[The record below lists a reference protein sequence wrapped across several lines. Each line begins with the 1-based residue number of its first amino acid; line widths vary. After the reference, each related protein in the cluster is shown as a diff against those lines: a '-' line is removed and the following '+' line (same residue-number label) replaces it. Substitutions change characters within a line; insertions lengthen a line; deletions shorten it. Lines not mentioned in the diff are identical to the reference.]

1 MKFLPTFIY
10 PIAVAALC
18 AGASPASAQTS
29 DAVSLLKAAPAAL
42 RLRITSSAALPGQV
56 QVVRLRTGQTLF
68 TETYN
73 APAYGH
79 RFDFSQAPS
88 GRYLVGLHS
97 GGNFHRCIVR
107 VHTRAYG
114 SVIRVAKLTSR
125 TLPTSVSIGS
135 SQAAPRVA
143 GL

>member
-1 MKFLPTFIY
+1 MKSLATCIC
-10 PIAVAALC
+10 PIAVSALC
-18 AGASPASAQTS
+18 ATATPATAQTS

-56 QVVRLRTGQTLF
+56 QVVRLNTGQTLF

-73 APAYGH
+73 ASAYGH

-107 VHTRAYG
+107 VRTGAHG

-125 TLPTSVSIGS
+125 TLPTSVSVGR
-135 SQAAPRVA
+135 SQAALRVA